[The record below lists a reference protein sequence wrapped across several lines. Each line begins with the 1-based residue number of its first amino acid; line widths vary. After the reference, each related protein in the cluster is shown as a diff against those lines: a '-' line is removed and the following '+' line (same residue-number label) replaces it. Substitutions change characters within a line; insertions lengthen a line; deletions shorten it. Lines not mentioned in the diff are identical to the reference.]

1 MSAIDDTICAVATPA
16 GEGGVGIVR
25 VSGSQAFPIASNI
38 VRLRCA
44 KSLAEIK
51 PYQLFLGKFLWD
63 HFQTD
68 TQVKQG
74 SATVLDEVLV
84 VIMRAPRSYTGE
96 DVVEIHGHGGPLI
109 VQAICEALTQAGAR
123 MAEPGEFTK
132 RAFLNGRLDLTQAE
146 AVLDTIQANSLHS
159 LKLAQEHLQGG
170 LSGVIQGHR
179 DALVKLL
186 AHVEAGMD
194 FGDEDIQFIEQNEL
208 KEKLRKMV
216 GAIEK
221 LIESAQEGRII
232 REGIRTAILGRPNVG
247 KSSLL
252 NAILDVDRAI
262 VSQIPGT
269 TRDVLE
275 ESVMVEGVM
284 IRLFDTAGL
293 RETTDEL
300 EQEGMNRAEEAIK
313 QADVLV
319 MTFDQSQPLTEKDM
333 DFIKHYGQ
341 KPRVMILNKHDLPPK
356 VSLEDFQTIVRQY
369 ETHNGQ
375 GLPQTEYVQA
385 CAVTGEGIDQVKRA
399 IKHVAV
405 VRRHE
410 AGDSVVISRLRHKV
424 LLQQA
429 AEALH
434 NALKAIDDRLSAE
447 CVALDLRVALQAL
460 GEIVGT
466 VTNEDILDQIFKEFC
481 IGK

>member
-1 MSAIDDTICAVATPA
+1 MSALDDTICAVATPS

-25 VSGSQAFPIASNI
+25 VSGPKALPIASEI
-38 VRLRCA
+38 VQLRGT
-44 KSLAEIK
+44 KVFSDLTSHQM
-51 PYQLFLGKFLWD
+51 YLGKFLWD
-63 HFQTD
+63 HFPTHN
-68 TQVKQG
+68 QVKQG

-96 DVVEIHGHGGPLI
+96 DVVEVHGHGGPLI

-146 AVLDTIQANSLHS
+146 AVLDTIQAKSLHS

-170 LSGVIQGHR
+170 LSGVIKGHR
-179 DALVKLL
+179 DALMKLL

-194 FGDEDIQFIEQNEL
+194 FGEEDIQFIEQHEL

-216 GAIEK
+216 RAIEK
-221 LIESAQEGRII
+221 LVESAQEGRII
-232 REGIRTAILGRPNVG
+232 REGIRTVILGRPNVG

-275 ESVMVEGVM
+275 ESVMVDGVM
-284 IRLFDTAGL
+284 IRMFDTAGL
-293 RETTDEL
+293 RESTDEL
-300 EQEGMNRAEEAIK
+300 EQEGMSRAGRAIQ
-313 QADVLV
+313 QADVLI
-319 MTFDQSQPLTEKDM
+319 MTFDQSQPLTEQDLG
-333 DFIKHYGQ
+333 FITRYNHQ
-341 KPRVMILNKHDLPPK
+341 PRVMILNKHDLPPRF
-356 VSLEDFQTIVRQY
+356 SLDEFQTTVKENDSPDEH
-369 ETHNGQ
+369 ETA
-375 GLPQTEYVQA
+375 YVQA
-385 CAVTGEGIDQVKRA
+385 SAVTGEGINQLKRHL
-399 IKHVAV
+399 KTLAV
-405 VRRHE
+405 GTRHE
-410 AGDSVVISRLRHKV
+410 AGDSVLVSRLRHKV

-434 NALKAIDDRLSAE
+434 NALAAIDDTHSAE
-447 CVALDLRVALQAL
+447 CVALELRVALQAL
-460 GEIVGT
+460 GEIVGI

>member
-1 MSAIDDTICAVATPA
+1 MSALDDTICAVATPA

-25 VSGSQAFPIASNI
+25 VSGSQAFLITSNI

-44 KSLAEIK
+44 KPLSDIK
-51 PYQLFLGKFLWD
+51 PYRLYLGKFLWD
-63 HFQTD
+63 HFPTPN
-68 TQVKQG
+68 QVKHD
-74 SATVLDEVLV
+74 SAAVLDEVLV
-84 VIMRAPRSYTGE
+84 VIMRGPRSYTGE
-96 DVVEIHGHGGPLI
+96 DVVEVHGHGGPLI

-146 AVLDTIQANSLHS
+146 AVLDTIQAKSLHS

-170 LSGVIQGHR
+170 LSGVIKGHR
-179 DALVKLL
+179 DKLVKLL

-194 FGDEDIQFIEQNEL
+194 FGEEDIQFIEQKEL
-208 KEKLRKMV
+208 KDKIRKMG

-232 REGIRTAILGRPNVG
+232 REGIRTVILGRPNVG

-275 ESVMVEGVM
+275 EAIMVEGVM

-293 RETTDEL
+293 RETTDDI
-300 EQEGMNRAEEAIK
+300 EQEGMTRAEVAIK
-313 QADVLV
+313 QADVLI
-319 MTFDQSQPLTEKDM
+319 MTFDQSQPLTEQDLG
-333 DFIKHYGQ
+333 FITCYNRQ
-341 KPRVMILNKHDLPPK
+341 PRVMILNKHDLPPRF
-356 VSLEDFQTIVRQY
+356 SLDDFQKIVKENDPQDEH
-369 ETHNGQ
+369 ETA
-375 GLPQTEYVQA
+375 YVQA
-385 CAVTGEGIDQVKRA
+385 SAVTGEGIDQLKRSL
-399 IKHVAV
+399 KTLAV
-405 VRRHE
+405 GKRHE
-410 AGDSVVISRLRHKV
+410 ASDSVLVSRLRHKV

-429 AEALH
+429 AEGLA
-434 NALKAIDDRLSAE
+434 
-447 CVALDLRVALQAL
+447 
-460 GEIVGT
+460 
-466 VTNEDILDQIFKEFC
+466 
-481 IGK
+481 

>member
-1 MSAIDDTICAVATPA
+1 MSALDDTICAVATPA

-25 VSGSQAFPIASNI
+25 VSGSQAFPIAENI
-38 VRLRCA
+38 VRLRCG
-44 KSLAEIK
+44 KSLSEIK
-51 PYQLFLGKFLWD
+51 PYQLYLGKFLWD
-63 HFQTD
+63 QFRA
-68 TQVKQG
+68 QG
-74 SATVLDEVLV
+74 TVEQDSSVVLDEVLV
-84 VIMRAPRSYTGE
+84 VIMRGPRSYTGE
-96 DVVEIHGHGGPLI
+96 DVVEVHGHGGPLI
-109 VQAICEALTQAGAR
+109 VRAICEALTQAGAR
-123 MAEPGEFTK
+123 IAEPGEFTK

-170 LSGVIQGHR
+170 LSGVIQDHR

-194 FGDEDIQFIEQNEL
+194 FGEEDIQFIEQKEL
-208 KEKLRKMV
+208 IDKLGNMV

-221 LIESAQEGRII
+221 LVDSAQEGRII
-232 REGIRTAILGRPNVG
+232 REGVRTVILGRPNVG

-252 NAILDVDRAI
+252 NADRAI

-275 ESVMVEGVM
+275 ESVTVEGVM

-300 EQEGMNRAEEAIK
+300 EQEGMTRAEAAIK

-319 MTFDQSQPLTEKDM
+319 MAFDQSQALTEQDV
-333 DFIKHYGQ
+333 DFIKQYSQ

-356 VSLEDFQTIVRQY
+356 VSLKDFQAIVRQY
-369 ETHNGQ
+369 ETHNEQ
-375 GLPQTEYVQA
+375 ATEFVQA
-385 CAVTGEGIDQVKRA
+385 CAVTGEGIDQVKRT
-399 IKHVAV
+399 IKKLTVGH
-405 VRRHE
+405 RYE
-410 AGDSVVISRLRHKV
+410 AGDSVLVSRLRHKV

-434 NALKAIDDRLSAE
+434 NALTAIDDTQSAE
-447 CVALDLRVALQAL
+447 CLALELRMALSAL

-466 VTNEDILDQIFKEFC
+466 VTNEDILDQIFREFC

>member
-1 MSAIDDTICAVATPA
+1 
-16 GEGGVGIVR
+16 
-25 VSGSQAFPIASNI
+25 
-38 VRLRCA
+38 
-44 KSLAEIK
+44 
-51 PYQLFLGKFLWD
+51 
-63 HFQTD
+63 
-68 TQVKQG
+68 
-74 SATVLDEVLV
+74 
-84 VIMRAPRSYTGE
+84 MRAPRSYTGE
-96 DVVEIHGHGGPLI
+96 DVVEVHGHGGPLI

-179 DALVKLL
+179 DSLVKLL

-194 FGDEDIQFIEQNEL
+194 FGEEDIQFIEQNEL
-208 KEKLRKMV
+208 KEKLRQMV

-232 REGIRTAILGRPNVG
+232 REGIRTVILGRPNVG

-275 ESVMVEGVM
+275 ESVTVEGVM

-293 RETTDEL
+293 RETSDEL
-300 EQEGMNRAEEAIK
+300 EQEGMTRAEAAIK

-319 MTFDQSQPLTEKDM
+319 MMFDQSQSLTDKDL
-333 DFIKHYGQ
+333 DFIKQYSQ

-356 VSLEDFQTIVRQY
+356 FSLEDFQAIVRQY
-369 ETHNGQ
+369 ETHDEQ
-375 GLPQTEYVQA
+375 ATESVQA
-385 CAVTGEGIDQVKRA
+385 CAVTGEGIDQVKRN
-399 IKHVAV
+399 IRKLAV
-405 VRRHE
+405 GHRHE
-410 AGDSVVISRLRHKV
+410 GGDSVLVSRLRHKV

-429 AEALH
+429 AEGLH
-434 NALKAIDDRLSAE
+434 NALAAIDETQSAE
-447 CVALDLRVALQAL
+447 CVALELRVVLQAL